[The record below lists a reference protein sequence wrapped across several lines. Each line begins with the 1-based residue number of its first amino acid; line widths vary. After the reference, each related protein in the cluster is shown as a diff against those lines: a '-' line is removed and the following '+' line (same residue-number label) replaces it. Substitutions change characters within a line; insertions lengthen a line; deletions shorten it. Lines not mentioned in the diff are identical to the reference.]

1 MKAVV
6 DHIVEE
12 TYEGL
17 NLKGPEPSTVAA
29 TR

>member
-17 NLKGPEPSTVAA
+17 RAA
-29 TR
+29 RQATIAR

>member
-1 MKAVV
+1 MKTVV

-17 NLKGPEPSTVAA
+17 NVARA
-29 TR
+29 SVA